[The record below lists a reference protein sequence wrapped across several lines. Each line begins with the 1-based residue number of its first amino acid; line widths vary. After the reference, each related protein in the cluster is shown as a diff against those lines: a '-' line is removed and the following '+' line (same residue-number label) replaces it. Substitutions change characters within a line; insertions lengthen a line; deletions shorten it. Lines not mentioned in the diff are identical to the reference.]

1 MNGRRLTA
9 RPACRM
15 SRALRFGHLVAM
27 LAGASGTPACE
38 ASHPVA
44 EHPTWVDVEPI
55 LRADCLQCHGGS
67 ADLTG
72 GVTGATYRFDF
83 YDLTPEICGEAAGA
97 IDTTTLA
104 GASAAL
110 IATSITSVDGTT
122 RPRMPPAPS
131 PALADWEWQTI
142 LPWTD
147 LPQKGTRPEN
157 QAPVLRIASL
167 SRTADKALD
176 YSVIVE
182 DPEGQ
187 SAVGVLTIGSFRLK
201 MNRPGAFAGAIDT
214 SSWPEGEAAVQAVVC
229 DGWTNAAY
237 TLGTI
242 VITHQ

>member
-1 MNGRRLTA
+1 
-9 RPACRM
+9 M
-15 SRALRFGHLVAM
+15 SRALRFGRLVAM

-38 ASHPVA
+38 PAHPVA

-67 ADLTG
+67 ASLTG
-72 GVTGATYRFDF
+72 SVTGATYRFDF
-83 YDLTPEICGEAAGA
+83 YDLTPEVCGEAASA
-97 IDTTTLA
+97 VDTTALPATVLA

-142 LPWTD
+142 LRWTD
-147 LPQKGTRPEN
+147 LPEKGTRPEN

-167 SRTADKALD
+167 SRSVDRALS

-187 SAVGVLTIGSFRLK
+187 SAVGVLTIGSFKLK

-242 VITHQ
+242 VISHQ